1 MAVSEYPTVDGHHS
15 MQIYMNAMRE
25 CYLTLRQKFAQRYA
39 ISDLCLADF
48 SYFAFHT
55 PFSKMV

>member
-1 MAVSEYPTVDGHHS
+1 VSEYPTVDGHHS
-15 MQIYMNAMRE
+15 MTIYMNAMKQ
-25 CYLTLRQKFAQRYA
+25 CYLTLRQKIAARYGHT
-39 ISDLCLADF
+39 DLNMSEW